1 MLTKAKQ
8 ADCGS
13 AAGRES
19 ESPGLFC
26 CQVIS
31 GSIKGCLQD
40 AKSISSPIWMPSTL
54 SHFLPNRYQPC
65 SSLPKNCSLQPA
77 ATLQIFLQQ
86 VKKARK
92 ASPPPARASLGALS
106 VHHRNNRDAGA
117 GRNPWGPTLLCTL
130 NFHCESANAH
140 MGVEGVAGYPGRG
153 DAGGRGWTGPPWLPG
168 QSPSQGVP
176 YLPAER
182 SLPRE
187 GFCA

>member
-1 MLTKAKQ
+1 MKAKQ
-8 ADCGS
+8 AGCGS

-40 AKSISSPIWMPSTL
+40 AKSISSPIWMPSIL

-92 ASPPPARASLGALS
+92 ASSSLPPSPPSFPGGIRCAPPQQWGCRCRKKSLGSNVTLCSEYS
-106 VHHRNNRDAGA
+106 V
-117 GRNPWGPTLLCTL
+117 WVCK
-130 NFHCESANAH
+130 C
-140 MGVEGVAGYPGRG
+140 PGG
-153 DAGGRGWTGPPWLPG
+153 
-168 QSPSQGVP
+168 
-176 YLPAER
+176 
-182 SLPRE
+182 
-187 GFCA
+187 C

>member
-1 MLTKAKQ
+1 MGTGQLSPQGLHGATGPQGRATSSHGRKVLTKAKQ
-8 ADCGS
+8 AGCGS

-65 SSLPKNCSLQPA
+65 SSLLKNCSLQPA

-86 VKKARK
+86 VKKARN
-92 ASPPPARASLGALS
+92 ASPHPFPPS
-106 VHHRNNRDAGA
+106 
-117 GRNPWGPTLLCTL
+117 
-130 NFHCESANAH
+130 
-140 MGVEGVAGYPGRG
+140 
-153 DAGGRGWTGPPWLPG
+153 LPG
-168 QSPSQGVP
+168 GILCAPPQQQGC
-176 YLPAER
+176 R
-182 SLPRE
+182 CRKKSLLSNITLHSEFSLWVCKCP
-187 GFCA
+187 GGC

>member
-1 MLTKAKQ
+1 MGTGQLSPPGFHGATGPQGRATSSHGRKVLRKAKQ
-8 ADCGS
+8 ASCSS

-54 SHFLPNRYQPC
+54 SHFLLNRYQPC

-86 VKKARK
+86 VKKAWI
-92 ASPPPARASLGALS
+92 ASSPPPKS
-106 VHHRNNRDAGA
+106 
-117 GRNPWGPTLLCTL
+117 PWGHSLCTTTTMRMQVQ
-130 NFHCESANAH
+130 EEIPE
-140 MGVEGVAGYPGRG
+140 V
-153 DAGGRGWTGPPWLPG
+153 
-168 QSPSQGVP
+168 
-176 YLPAER
+176 
-182 SLPRE
+182 
-187 GFCA
+187 